1 MSGAEREPT
10 GRCIYCGW
18 QCGAGLTCTHCRP
31 LLWRDPY
38 HLAEGADLLAA
49 IGGSDELAGGEVAT
63 VSGEGHTPEGRNP
76 RNGGI

>member
-49 IGGSDELAGGEVAT
+49 IGESGDGESGEVAT
-63 VSGEGHTPEGRNP
+63 DEAASHTPDGLIP
-76 RNGGI
+76 RTGGI